1 MRYFL
6 ILMVLL
12 PVFIQAQT
20 IWSLEPIDF
29 FKVPIGK
36 NFGETMGV
44 ALNSQQHV
52 FVFHRG
58 PGSLMEFDENGN
70 FIKSIGE
77 GLYKKPHGLR
87 IDRHDNIW
95 ITDVELHVVMR
106 FNPAGQLTLI
116 LGKAG
121 IAGESDKTYNIALFD
136 RPADVAFDSADN
148 IYVADGYGNSRV
160 VKFDKDG
167 NFIKTWGTKGSGAG
181 QFNLVHNIAV
191 DSKNTVY
198 VIDRENRR
206 IQLFDTNGEYLREW
220 NNIGNP
226 FGLAIVNDDFF
237 VTDGKDGFI
246 YRLDH
251 SGKMIVKYG
260 QPGKA
265 AGQFLMPHAITV
277 SPDKKIFVAE
287 AINWRVQVL
296 LLHNAKSNQ

>member
-6 ILMVLL
+6 IFMVLL
-12 PVFIQAQT
+12 PFFIQAQT
-20 IWSLEPIDF
+20 IWNLEPIDF
-29 FKVPIGK
+29 FKIPEGK

-44 ALNSQQHV
+44 AVNSQQHV

-58 PGSLMEFDENGN
+58 PGSLMEFDKNGN
-70 FIKSIGE
+70 FIKIIGD
-77 GLYKKPHGLR
+77 GLFKKPHGLR
-87 IDRHDNIW
+87 VDRHNNIW

-121 IAGESDKTYNIALFD
+121 IAGEWEKTYNIALFD

-167 NFIKTWGTKGSGAG
+167 NFEKTWGTKGSGPG

-206 IQLFDTNGEYLREW
+206 IQLFNTNGEYLREW

-226 FGLAIVNDDFF
+226 FGLAIANDEFF
-237 VTDGKDGFI
+237 VTDGKEGVI
-246 YRLDH
+246 YRLNY
-251 SGKMIVKYG
+251 SGKMISKYG

-265 AGQFLMPHAITV
+265 TGQFLMLHAIAV
-277 SPDKKIFVAE
+277 GSDKKIFVAE
-287 AINWRVQVL
+287 AINWRVQ
-296 LLHNAKSNQ
+296 AFQIQ